1 MFMKKFITL
10 LSLAGA
16 LLAGSSTYAQS
27 IDVQHD
33 TVTISG
39 AGFHEAS
46 NYLIN
51 TTTSAVT
58 VEWKVIATNFPSDW
72 IANTGIC
79 DNNTCISGAG
89 LWPAGTLYETVPY
102 AASTTNGMFKMQ
114 IDLAT
119 ASGTTTP
126 GTHFL
131 RVRLN
136 NKFAPSDTAI
146 QTYIVTKTTTSVKV
160 VKSVGD
166 ITMYPNP
173 ATSALNLVFDANADI
188 KNIAIYNIIGKQ
200 VNMFRVGGSTS
211 ASLNVENLSDGI
223 YFVRLMNSNGEVVA
237 TRKFTKQ

>member
-1 MFMKKFITL
+1 MKKFITL

-16 LLAGSSTYAQS
+16 LLTAGSTYAQS

-33 TVTISG
+33 TVTVSG
-39 AGFHEAS
+39 AGFYDAY
-46 NYLIN
+46 NYIIN
-51 TTTSAVT
+51 TTTSPIT
-58 VEWKVIATNFPSDW
+58 IEWKVISTNFPSDW
-72 IANTGIC
+72 IGNTGIC
-79 DNNTCISGAG
+79 DNKTCISGGG
-89 LWPAGTLYETVPY
+89 LWPTTTYETDPY
-102 AASTTNGMFKMQ
+102 AGSITNGMFKMQ

-119 ASGTTTP
+119 ASGTTTT
-126 GTHFL
+126 GTHYM

-160 VKSVGD
+160 VKSTGD

-173 ATSALNLVFDANADI
+173 ATSALNVVFDANADI
-188 KNIAIYNIIGKQ
+188 KNIAVYNIIGKQ
-200 VNMFRVGGSTS
+200 VNMFRVSGATS